1 MHLARAEDELLLAR
15 TDYLFSTDASVAAT
29 LGIPAGKTFFF
40 SVITHSYFAVFHAT
54 KAYLVTKGIMTGPP
68 KEHAATLAAFR
79 RLVAIGAVDK
89 DLLHAY
95 DEEALK
101 ADTLLDVLKQE
112 RTDRGLWTYN
122 VVREANK
129 PYALASIQNATRFVS
144 VIKGMT
150 ISSG

>member
-15 TDYLFSTDASVAAT
+15 TEYLFSTDASVAAT
-29 LGIPAGKTFFF
+29 LGIPAGTFFF
-40 SVITHSYFAVFHAT
+40 SVITHAYFAVFHAT
-54 KAYLVTKGIMTGPP
+54 KAYLVTKGIMTSPP
-68 KEHAATLAAFR
+68 EEHAATLAAFR

-89 DLLHAY
+89 DLLRAY

-101 ADTLLDVLKQE
+101 ADTLLHVLKQE
-112 RTDRGLWTYN
+112 RTDRSLWTYN

-150 ISSG
+150 ISRG